1 MSQEL
6 RNEIAQAVR
15 YKFMPLCDCNDHDTL
30 GATKLINEIIKVIKN
45 EMD

>member
-6 RNEIAQAVR
+6 RDEIAQAVR

-30 GATKLINEIIKVIKN
+30 GATKLINEIIRVIKN
-45 EMD
+45 EN